1 MHGSASWLLWSEGFA
16 VPGRGS
22 GFWSYRYVHGS
33 GEAVQRFFPATS
45 LSRLENF
52 RAPATVPESQ
62 SFLPLN
68 RLRLLATRRTSA
80 VVMTAARHRRIYDH
94 RIKEQ
99 IVRSR
104 NPNLFPELHIP
115 PSTARSWIQRGLG
128 EVVSLHL
135 DNAGEG
141 VLRDRIATLERRVR
155 ILSAVLRLTMVLLR
169 ISGCRLYRHRLPD
182 SSAKLTLLHAV
193 DRARRVLPL
202 SAVLRVLHLSPSGY
216 HAWVRA
222 EQGCDIEDQP
232 SCPRSTPHR
241 FTPEEVGTMKE
252 MVTSTHYRD
261 MSIRALALHAQR
273 IGKVFAHPAT
283 WAKLIRERNWLRP
296 RLRVYPAKAKV
307 GVRADRPNAAW
318 HVDCT
323 ILKLLDGSKA
333 YVHAVI
339 DNFSRRILAWTVDD
353 RINPGSTCRILVAAA
368 KNLVP
373 GPKETDV
380 FMDGGGENVNS
391 EVDGLFDIK
400 PLRRVLAQV
409 DVSYSNSIIEAWWR
423 SLRHQ
428 WLYLN
433 SLDTLVTV
441 RRLVG
446 WYVRQHNEV
455 LPHAAFD
462 GQTPDEIYFGR
473 GDDVAETL
481 AGKRKEARQ
490 RRLERNRQAVCSR
503 CPGTGREELAA

>member
-1 MHGSASWLLWSEGFA
+1 M
-16 VPGRGS
+16 
-22 GFWSYRYVHGS
+22 
-33 GEAVQRFFPATS
+33 T
-45 LSRLENF
+45 
-52 RAPATVPESQ
+52 
-62 SFLPLN
+62 N
-68 RLRLLATRRTSA
+68 RRRR
-80 VVMTAARHRRIYDH
+80 VYDH

-115 PSTARSWIQRGLG
+115 SSTARLWIQRGLG
-128 EVVSLHL
+128 EVVSLHP
-135 DNAGEG
+135 DNASED

-155 ILSAVLRLTMVLLR
+155 ILSAVLRLTMILLR
-169 ISGCRLYRHRLPD
+169 ISGRQLDWHRLPD
-182 SSAKLTLLHAV
+182 SRAKLTLLHAV
-193 DRARRVLPL
+193 GRARRVLPL
-202 SAVLRVLHLSPSGY
+202 SSVLRVLYLSASRY

-222 EQGCDIEDQP
+222 EQGCDLQDQP

-241 FTPEEVGTMKE
+241 LTPEEVGTMKE
-252 MVTSTHYRD
+252 MVISADCRH

-283 WAKLIRERNWLRP
+283 WAKLTRERRWLRP
-296 RLRVYPAKAKV
+296 RLRVYPAKAKI
-307 GVRADRPNAAW
+307 GVRADRPNAVW

-323 ILKLLDGSKA
+323 ILKLLDGSNA

-353 RINPGSTCRILVAAA
+353 RINPGSTCRILLAAA

-380 FMDGGGENVNS
+380 FMDGGGENVNR
-391 EVDGLFDIK
+391 EVDGLFDVK
-400 PLRRVLAQV
+400 PLRRILAQV
-409 DVSYSNSIIEAWWR
+409 DVSYSNSLIEAWWR

-446 WYVRQHNEV
+446 WYVREHNEV

-462 GQTPDEIYFGR
+462 GQTPDEVYFGR
-473 GDDVAETL
+473 GEGGPERL
-481 AGKRKEARQ
+481 ALEREQARQ
-490 RRLERNRQAVCSR
+490 KRLKRHREATCSR
-503 CPGTGREELAA
+503 CPRTGSEELAA

>member
-1 MHGSASWLLWSEGFA
+1 VIWTIGAQL
-16 VPGRGS
+16 R
-22 GFWSYRYVHGS
+22 
-33 GEAVQRFFPATS
+33 Q
-45 LSRLENF
+45 
-52 RAPATVPESQ
+52 VPELQ

-68 RLRLLATRRTSA
+68 RLLIVTARRTSA
-80 VVMTAARHRRIYDH
+80 VVMTKRKRRVYDH

-104 NPNLFPELHIP
+104 NPNLFPELNIP

-128 EVVSLHL
+128 EVVSLHSESV
-135 DNAGEG
+135 GED
-141 VLRDRIATLERRVR
+141 VLRDRIATLESRVG
-155 ILSAVLRLTMVLLR
+155 ILSTLLRLTMVLLR
-169 ISGCRLYRHRLPD
+169 ISGCRLDRHRLPD
-182 SSAKLTLLHAV
+182 PGAKLRLLHAV
-193 DRARRVLPL
+193 ERARKVLPL
-202 SAVLRVLHLSPSGY
+202 SSVLRVLHVSPSRY
-216 HAWVRA
+216 YAWVRA
-222 EQGCDIEDQP
+222 EQGCDIEEQP

-241 FTPEEVGTMKE
+241 LTPEEVGIIKE
-252 MVTSTHYRD
+252 LVTGCDYRH

-296 RLRVYPAKAKV
+296 RRRVYPSKPKI

-353 RINPGSTCRILVAAA
+353 RLNPGSTCRILVAAA
-368 KNLVP
+368 KHL
-373 GPKETDV
+373 GATLTETDV

-391 EVDGLFDIK
+391 EVDGLFDVK
-400 PLRRVLAQV
+400 PLRRILAQV
-409 DVSYSNSIIEAWWR
+409 DVSYSNSLIEAWWR

-433 SLDTLVTV
+433 SLDTLATV

-473 GDDVAETL
+473 GDDVPEKL
-481 AGKRKEARQ
+481 ARKRVEARQ
-490 RRLERNRQAVCSR
+490 SRLERNRQATCSR
-503 CPGTGREELAA
+503 CPRSEHEELAA